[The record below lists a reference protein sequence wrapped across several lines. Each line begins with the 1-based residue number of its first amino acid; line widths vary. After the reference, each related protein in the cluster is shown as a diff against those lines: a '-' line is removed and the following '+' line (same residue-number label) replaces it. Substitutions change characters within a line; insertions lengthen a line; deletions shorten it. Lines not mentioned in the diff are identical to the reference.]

1 MPVDDISIAEA
12 QSPSFFF
19 KRQGW
24 HLLSIAVMVVLSWAF
39 AAPALGDGEWL
50 GTADTTWFWQ
60 SISLVVVHQALVWLV
75 FRAQLGWGLFS
86 RLFGRADLVVWAVLF
101 MPLLVARPLLLFA
114 LALSDRGS
122 LALSRPVSLTI
133 GLVLLVPTIYTL
145 WSVGHYFS
153 LVRALGGDH
162 FRLKYR
168 QMPLVR
174 QGAYRWSG
182 NAMYAFAFFGLWSI
196 ALLTG
201 SLAALSL
208 ALFQHVTIWAHYY
221 CTEEPDMMLIYR

>member
-1 MPVDDISIAEA
+1 MPEMK
-12 QSPSFFF
+12 Q
-19 KRQGW
+19 QGW
-24 HLLSIAVMVVLSWAF
+24 HLLSVAVMVAISWAF

-122 LALSRPVSLTI
+122 LALSRSVSLTI

-145 WSVGHYFS
+145 WSVGHYFG